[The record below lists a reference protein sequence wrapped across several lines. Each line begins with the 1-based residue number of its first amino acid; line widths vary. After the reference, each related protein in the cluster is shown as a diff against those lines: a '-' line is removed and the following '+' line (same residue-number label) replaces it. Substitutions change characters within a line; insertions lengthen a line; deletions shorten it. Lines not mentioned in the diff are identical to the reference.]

1 MVGAALPASPRE
13 LLTPAALAATLN
25 GSNRIAARI
34 RENDVI
40 DINPATPLTSC
51 HGTADDSVP
60 YPATTSARSRLA
72 ARGFSLTVVELAGMT
87 HDSAYIPCMLEAVQ
101 RFR

>member
-1 MVGAALPASPRE
+1 M
-13 LLTPAALAATLN
+13 
-25 GSNRIAARI
+25 
-34 RENDVI
+34 
-40 DINPATPLTSC
+40 
-51 HGTADDSVP
+51 P